1 MNKLRG
7 RSGKGECN
15 LGSLL
20 KGVLHMSL
28 SLKPCQIQAWWLG
41 LILVLSLPAQA
52 TATQAQ
58 VQVLPDE
65 FIHVAELVPNVVID
79 ARYAGDNNFV
89 GRPVDGYRANTVM
102 LTRPAAEAL
111 AKVSEDLSAFGL
123 GLKVFDGFRP
133 QRAVDHFVR
142 WAADLSDQSTK
153 VMHYPGVKKEHL
165 FRDGYIADRSGHSR
179 GSTVDLTIIDLATG
193 EELPMGTPFDFFG
206 LESWPSY
213 SELPAQQ
220 RAFRAFLQQV
230 MTRHGFR
237 PLKEEWWHFTLENEP
252 YPETYFD
259 FPIESR

>member
-1 MNKLRG
+1 MKL
-7 RSGKGECN
+7 SQK
-15 LGSLL
+15 
-20 KGVLHMSL
+20 LHRITAL
-28 SLKPCQIQAWWLG
+28 
-41 LILVLSLPAQA
+41 LPALLLA
-52 TATQAQ
+52 VALPAHA
-58 VQVLPDE
+58 LPDD
-65 FIHVAELVPNVVID
+65 FVYVAEVVPNVVID

-89 GRPVDGYRANTVM
+89 GRPVDGYLANTVI

-111 AKVSEDLSAFGL
+111 AKVSEDLAAFGL

-153 VMHYPGVKKEHL
+153 ARHYPDVEKEHL
-165 FRDGYIADRSGHSR
+165 FRDGYIAERSGHSR

-193 EELPMGTPFDFFG
+193 EELPMGTPFDYFG

-213 SELPAQQ
+213 TKLPAEQ
-220 RAFRAFLQQV
+220 RAFRALLQQV

-237 PLKEEWWHFTLENEP
+237 PLNEEWWHFTLENEP

-259 FPIESR
+259 FPVE

>member
-1 MNKLRG
+1 MK
-7 RSGKGECN
+7 
-15 LGSLL
+15 
-20 KGVLHMSL
+20 L
-28 SLKPCQIQAWWLG
+28 SLKLHRITAL
-41 LILVLSLPAQA
+41 LPALLLA
-52 TATQAQ
+52 VALPAHA
-58 VQVLPDE
+58 LPDD
-65 FIHVAELVPNVVID
+65 FVYVAEVVPNVVID

-89 GRPVDGYRANTVM
+89 GRPVDGYLANTVI

-111 AKVSEDLSAFGL
+111 AKVSEDLAAFGL

-153 VMHYPGVKKEHL
+153 ARHYPDVEKEHL
-165 FRDGYIADRSGHSR
+165 FRDGYIAERSGHSR

-193 EELPMGTPFDFFG
+193 EELPMGTPFDYFG

-213 SELPAQQ
+213 TKLPAEQ
-220 RAFRAFLQQV
+220 RAFRALLQQV

-237 PLKEEWWHFTLENEP
+237 PLNEEWWHFTLENEP

-259 FPIESR
+259 FPVE

>member
-1 MNKLRG
+1 MK
-7 RSGKGECN
+7 
-15 LGSLL
+15 
-20 KGVLHMSL
+20 L
-28 SLKPCQIQAWWLG
+28 SLKLHRITAL
-41 LILVLSLPAQA
+41 LPALLLA
-52 TATQAQ
+52 VALPAHA
-58 VQVLPDE
+58 LPDD
-65 FIHVAELVPNVVID
+65 FVHVAEVVPNVVID

-89 GRPVDGYRANTVM
+89 GRPVDGYLANTVI

-111 AKVSEDLSAFGL
+111 AKVSEDLAAFGL

-153 VMHYPGVKKEHL
+153 ARHYPDVEKKHL
-165 FRDGYIADRSGHSR
+165 FRDGYIAERSGHSR

-193 EELPMGTPFDFFG
+193 EELPMGTPFDYFG

-213 SELPAQQ
+213 TKLPAEQ
-220 RAFRAFLQQV
+220 RAFRALLQQV

-237 PLKEEWWHFTLENEP
+237 PLNEEWWHFTLENEP

-259 FPIESR
+259 FPVE

>member
-1 MNKLRG
+1 MK
-7 RSGKGECN
+7 
-15 LGSLL
+15 
-20 KGVLHMSL
+20 L
-28 SLKPCQIQAWWLG
+28 SLKLHRITAL
-41 LILVLSLPAQA
+41 LPALLLA
-52 TATQAQ
+52 VAFPAHA
-58 VQVLPDE
+58 LPDD
-65 FIHVAELVPNVVID
+65 FVHVAEVVPNVVID

-89 GRPVDGYRANTVM
+89 GRPVDGYLANTVI

-111 AKVSEDLSAFGL
+111 AKVSEDLAAFGL

-153 VMHYPGVKKEHL
+153 ARHYPDVEKEHL
-165 FRDGYIADRSGHSR
+165 FRDGYIAERSGHSR

-193 EELPMGTPFDFFG
+193 EELPMGTPFDYFG

-213 SELPAQQ
+213 TKLPAEQ
-220 RAFRAFLQQV
+220 RAFRALLQQV

-237 PLKEEWWHFTLENEP
+237 PLNEEWWHFTLENEP

-259 FPIESR
+259 FPVE

>member
-1 MNKLRG
+1 MK
-7 RSGKGECN
+7 
-15 LGSLL
+15 
-20 KGVLHMSL
+20 L
-28 SLKPCQIQAWWLG
+28 SLKLHRITAL
-41 LILVLSLPAQA
+41 LPALLLA
-52 TATQAQ
+52 VALPAHA
-58 VQVLPDE
+58 LPDD
-65 FIHVAELVPNVVID
+65 FVYVAEVVPNVVID

-89 GRPVDGYRANTVM
+89 GRPVDGYLANTVI

-111 AKVSEDLSAFGL
+111 AKVSEDLAAFGL

-153 VMHYPGVKKEHL
+153 ARHYPDVEKEHL
-165 FRDGYIADRSGHSR
+165 FRDGYIAERSGHSR

-193 EELPMGTPFDFFG
+193 EELPMGTPFDYFG

-213 SELPAQQ
+213 TKLPAEQ
-220 RAFRAFLQQV
+220 RAFRALLQQV

-259 FPIESR
+259 FPVE